1 MQPVEARAVAPASKS
16 ASGVSPGHRW
26 QTAPHLSREVPVVL
40 RDHLLT
46 ELEAVGDFK
55 DDLDAAG
62 LAKGKRWG

>member
-1 MQPVEARAVAPASKS
+1 MQPVEARAVAPASNPLQGSRRGTDGK
-16 ASGVSPGHRW
+16 PPR
-26 QTAPHLSREVPVVL
+26 HLSREVPVVL

-62 LAKGKRWG
+62 LAKGKHWG